1 MTQSSPSVPE
11 EPKRPPRGKIAVAA
25 YRAIGAAAVALA
37 AAGVVLPILPTT
49 PFLLVALWAFA
60 RSAPEL
66 ADRLR
71 AHPRYGPMLVAWE
84 TRRAI
89 PRKAK
94 VLAVTAMGASW
105 TGLALTTQSLL
116 LTGSVGAVMVVVGG
130 YVVTR
135 PRA

>member
-1 MTQSSPSVPE
+1 MTHGSQGLPE
-11 EPKRPPRGKIAVAA
+11 TPRRPPRSVLAIGV

-37 AAGVVLPILPTT
+37 AAGVVLPLLPTT

-71 AHPRYGPMLVAWE
+71 AHPKYGPMLVAWE

-89 PRKAK
+89 PRRAK

-105 TGLALTTQSLL
+105 TGLALTTQSLV
-116 LTGSVGAVMVVVGG
+116 LTGSVGAVMVAVGS